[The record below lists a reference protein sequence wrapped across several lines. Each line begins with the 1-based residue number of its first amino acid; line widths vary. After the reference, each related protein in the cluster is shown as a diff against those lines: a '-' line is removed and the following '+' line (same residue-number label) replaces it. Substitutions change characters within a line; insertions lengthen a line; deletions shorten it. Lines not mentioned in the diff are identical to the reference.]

1 MLAQVLITHACVA
14 GGRTYND
21 ILIGF
26 DEIFSVLK
34 KYFVPVHALP
44 PTTATAPEASSRA
57 DSQRAPQAGV

>member
-1 MLAQVLITHACVA
+1 MRHMRTDMHACVT

-44 PTTATAPEASSRA
+44 AATDTAREK
-57 DSQRAPQAGV
+57 SQRAP

>member
-1 MLAQVLITHACVA
+1 MHTCVT

-44 PTTATAPEASSRA
+44 AATDTAPGKSRRVDA
-57 DSQRAPQAGV
+57 ECAP